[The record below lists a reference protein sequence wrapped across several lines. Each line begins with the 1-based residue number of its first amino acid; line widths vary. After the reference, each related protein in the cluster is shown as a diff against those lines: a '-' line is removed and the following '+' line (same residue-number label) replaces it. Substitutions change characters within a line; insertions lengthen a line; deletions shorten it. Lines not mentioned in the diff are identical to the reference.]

1 MWKFTAN
8 FEREVS
14 ETIKKCQWGIR
25 SAQWRSFIKFHIEI
39 AFCFLPSIEKLRAQ
53 PQRWWMDRSQALK
66 VVGVLTEIEIILITT
81 RSFLSVSGSE
91 SRWTML
97 PNKRLIILIWPA
109 INLVYCRL
117 IKVTRKT
124 DFIGN
129 WNALATGDAT
139 TQKTNSTVREI
150 IDIEIENIIRQL
162 MLQHLAESR
171 WKL

>member
-124 DFIGN
+124 D
-129 WNALATGDAT
+129 L
-139 TQKTNSTVREI
+139 S
-150 IDIEIENIIRQL
+150 EIE
-162 MLQHLAESR
+162 MLLQPVTQRHRKQIPQSEKSLTL
-171 WKL
+171 KLKI